1 MSLQIIIRGKTNFG
15 KTRSEQ
21 EKNLRKEGYIGM
33 SDENLSKCEWVEK
46 KLKEINGSQNSFL
59 RQADLSEIK

>member
-33 SDENLSKCEWVEK
+33 SDENLSKGEWVEK

>member
-1 MSLQIIIRGKTNFG
+1 MSLQIIIRGKTKFG

-21 EKNLRKEGYIGM
+21 EKNLRKEGYVGM
-33 SDENLSKCEWVEK
+33 SDENLEKCEWTEK
-46 KLKEINGSQNSFL
+46 KLKEISGSQNGFL